1 MTDSDLEALK
11 ALEARLDEHEDRLD
25 DVELQVDNLV
35 RKFVN
40 KTNLTADERKTL
52 KRLQAAR
59 ARLARRRLE
68 NPVQARA
75 DVKKAKKAYDRS
87 RKKRR

>member
-11 ALEARLDEHEDRLD
+11 ALEARIDEHEDRLD

-68 NPVQARA
+68 DPVRARA
-75 DVKKAKKAYDRS
+75 DVRKAKKAYDQS